1 MLKRYALMM
10 SYPVPEAALHGS
22 PSDTSIGN
30 VIINE
35 LAAVRKSRTNLMA
48 GQVHSRIHI
57 GIILV
62 CIGINLVY
70 FLFRPDYFAL
80 FIAASFYVNM
90 YYFIIV
96 LVLQNIRHASAPKT
110 NFSLF
115 RNRLKEIGLKSGTTR
130 FTKLFTNTIF
140 LNSRTL
146 SLGICLIFAIDIL
159 YAMWAYFTMVLPLRP
174 AIIVISQCAIII
186 VFYLLVWYVKL
197 FSLKYVKRTILFL
210 IGFLFAAIVFF
221 TTIIILPGI
230 TLSAFLTQS
239 RLSELGDLFILLA
252 VLAISQYFIVRFIH
266 GSTSRTM
273 AEDFFNYKERLL
285 HNLQDMISSGNNS
298 AEDRAETTTRLLET
312 KIYTIKRNTISGFF
326 PVFFVDLDFSVILDR
341 TTENA
346 IIRYIGDTPSTE

>member
-1 MLKRYALMM
+1 M
-10 SYPVPEAALHGS
+10 SHPSPDAAIAGAAADIPIEKL
-22 PSDTSIGN
+22 IRE
-30 VIINE
+30 E
-35 LAAVRKSRTNLMA
+35 LSAVRKNRASLMTE
-48 GQVHSRIHI
+48 QSHPLIHI
-57 GIILV
+57 GIILG
-62 CIGINLVY
+62 CIGINLIY
-70 FLFRPDYFAL
+70 FLYRPDYFVL

-96 LVLQNIRHASAPKT
+96 LVLQNVQKSSGTKT
-110 NFSLF
+110 DLSRF

-130 FTKLFTNTIF
+130 FTKMFTNTIF

-159 YAMWAYFTMVLPLRP
+159 YTMWAYFFMGLPFRL

-186 VFYLLVWYVKL
+186 VFYLLVWKVKL

-230 TLSAFLTQS
+230 TLSTFLAQS
-239 RLSELGDLFILLA
+239 RLSELGDLFVLLA
-252 VLAISQYFIVRFIH
+252 VLAISQYFIVRSIH

-273 AEDFFNYKERLL
+273 AEDFFNYKEKLL
-285 HNLQDMISSGNNS
+285 HNLQDLVSSGSNS
-298 AEDRAETTTRLLET
+298 VENRTETTARLLET

-326 PVFFVDLDFSVILDR
+326 PVFFVDLDFSVILDS
-341 TTENA
+341 TTETA
-346 IIRYIGDTPSTE
+346 IMRYIGDIHAPE

>member
-1 MLKRYALMM
+1 M
-10 SYPVPEAALHGS
+10 SQPSPDAAIPGS
-22 PSDTSIGN
+22 PSDFAINQVIGN
-30 VIINE
+30 E
-35 LAAVRKSRTNLMA
+35 LTAVRNSRAGLMTKQ
-48 GQVHSRIHI
+48 GHPRIHI
-57 GIILV
+57 GIILG
-62 CIGINLVY
+62 CIGINLIY
-70 FLFRPDYFAL
+70 FLYRPDYFVL

-96 LVLQNIRHASAPKT
+96 LVLQNVQKSTGPKADL
-110 NFSLF
+110 SLF

-159 YAMWAYFTMVLPLRP
+159 YTMWAYFFIGLPLRP

-186 VFYLLVWYVKL
+186 VFYLLVWKVKL

-230 TLSAFLTQS
+230 TLSTFLAQS
-239 RLSELGDLFILLA
+239 RLSELGDLFVLLA
-252 VLAISQYFIVRFIH
+252 VLAISQYFIVRSIH

-273 AEDFFNYKERLL
+273 AGDFFNYKEHLL
-285 HNLQDMISSGNNS
+285 LNLQDMVSSGNNS
-298 AEDRAETTTRLLET
+298 AENRAETTARLLET

-326 PVFFVDLDFSVILDR
+326 PVFVVDLDFSAILDS
-341 TTENA
+341 TTETA
-346 IIRYIGDTPSTE
+346 IMRYIGDTPSSE

>member
-1 MLKRYALMM
+1 M
-10 SYPVPEAALHGS
+10 SHPSPDAAIPGS
-22 PSDTSIGN
+22 TSDIP
-30 VIINE
+30 IEKLIREE
-35 LAAVRKSRTNLMA
+35 LSAVRKNRASLMTDK
-48 GQVHSRIHI
+48 VHPHIHI

-62 CIGINLVY
+62 CFGINLIY
-70 FLFRPDYFAL
+70 FLYRPDYFVL

-96 LVLQNIRHASAPKT
+96 LVLQNVQKSSGTKT
-110 NFSLF
+110 DLSQF

-130 FTKLFTNTIF
+130 FTKMFTNTIF

-159 YAMWAYFTMVLPLRP
+159 YTMWAYFFMGLPLRP

-186 VFYLLVWYVKL
+186 VFYLLVWKVKL

-221 TTIIILPGI
+221 TTIIILPGF
-230 TLSAFLTQS
+230 TLSTFLAQS
-239 RLSELGDLFILLA
+239 RLSELGDLFVLLA

-273 AEDFFNYKERLL
+273 AEDFFNYKEKLL
-285 HNLQDMISSGNNS
+285 QNLQDLVSSGSNS
-298 AEDRAETTTRLLET
+298 AENRAETTARLLET

-326 PVFFVDLDFSVILDR
+326 PVFVVDLDFSVMLDS
-341 TTENA
+341 TTETA
-346 IIRYIGDTPSTE
+346 IMHYIGDTPAPE

>member
-1 MLKRYALMM
+1 M
-10 SYPVPEAALHGS
+10 SHPSPDAAIPVATSES
-22 PSDTSIGN
+22 PIGK
-30 VIINE
+30 VISEE
-35 LAAVRKSRTNLMA
+35 LSAVRNSRAGLMTA
-48 GQVHSRIHI
+48 QVHPRIHI
-57 GIILV
+57 GIILF

-96 LVLQNIRHASAPKT
+96 LVLQNVQKSTGPKADL
-110 NFSLF
+110 SLF
-115 RNRLKEIGLKSGTTR
+115 LSRLKEIGLKSGTTR

-159 YAMWAYFTMVLPLRP
+159 YTMGAYFFMELPLRP
-174 AIIVISQCAIII
+174 AIIVISQCVVII

-197 FSLKYVKRTILFL
+197 FSLKYVKRTVLFL

-230 TLSAFLTQS
+230 TLNAFLTQS
-239 RLSELGDLFILLA
+239 RLSELGDLFVLLA
-252 VLAISQYFIVRFIH
+252 VLAISQYFIVRSIH
-266 GSTSRTM
+266 GFTSRTM
-273 AEDFFNYKERLL
+273 AGDFFDYKENLL
-285 HNLQDMISSGNNS
+285 LNLWDMVKSGNNS
-298 AEDRAETTTRLLET
+298 VENRAETITRLLET
-312 KIYTIKRNTISGFF
+312 KIYRIERNTLSGFF

-341 TTENA
+341 TTEDA
-346 IIRYIGDTPSTE
+346 IMRYIGDTPSTE

>member
-1 MLKRYALMM
+1 M
-10 SYPVPEAALHGS
+10 SHPTPDAAIPGAT
-22 PSDTSIGN
+22 SDIP
-30 VIINE
+30 IEKLIREE
-35 LAAVRKSRTNLMA
+35 LSTVRKSRAGLMTDK
-48 GQVHSRIHI
+48 VHPHIHI
-57 GIILV
+57 GIILG
-62 CIGINLVY
+62 CIGINLIY
-70 FLFRPDYFAL
+70 FFYRPDYFVL

-96 LVLQNIRHASAPKT
+96 LVLQNVQKSSGTKT
-110 NFSLF
+110 DFSQF

-140 LNSRTL
+140 MNSRTL

-159 YAMWAYFTMVLPLRP
+159 YTMWAYFFMGLPFRP
-174 AIIVISQCAIII
+174 AAIVISQCAIII
-186 VFYLLVWYVKL
+186 VFYLLVWKVKL

-230 TLSAFLTQS
+230 TLSTFLAQS
-239 RLSELGDLFILLA
+239 RLSELGDLFVLLT

-273 AEDFFNYKERLL
+273 AEDFFNYKEKLL
-285 HNLQDMISSGNNS
+285 QNLQDLVSSGSNS
-298 AEDRAETTTRLLET
+298 AENRAETTARLLET

-326 PVFFVDLDFSVILDR
+326 PVFVVDLDFSVMLDS
-341 TTENA
+341 TTETV
-346 IIRYIGDTPSTE
+346 IMQYIGDTPVPE

>member
-1 MLKRYALMM
+1 MM
-10 SYPVPEAALHGS
+10 SPSPDAAIIS
-22 PSDTSIGN
+22 PPSDFAINQVIGD
-30 VIINE
+30 E
-35 LAAVRKSRTNLMA
+35 LSAVRKSRAGLMTDQ
-48 GQVHSRIHI
+48 GHPRIHI

-70 FLFRPDYFAL
+70 FLYRPDYMVL

-96 LVLQNIRHASAPKT
+96 LVLQNVQKSSGPKADL
-110 NFSLF
+110 SLF
-115 RNRLKEIGLKSGTTR
+115 RSRLKDIGLKSGTTR

-159 YAMWAYFTMVLPLRP
+159 YAMWAYFSMGLPIRP

-186 VFYLLVWYVKL
+186 VFYFLVWKVKL
-197 FSLKYVKRTILFL
+197 FSMKYVKRTVLFI
-210 IGFLFAAIVFF
+210 IGFLFAAVLFF

-230 TLSAFLTQS
+230 TLSAFLAQS
-239 RLSELGDLFILLA
+239 RLSELGDLFVLLA

-266 GSTSRTM
+266 GSTSRKM
-273 AEDFFNYKERLL
+273 AEDFFDYKEQLL
-285 HNLQDMISSGNNS
+285 VNLQDMVRSGNNS
-298 AEDRAETTTRLLET
+298 VENRAETTARLLET

-326 PVFFVDLDFSVILDR
+326 PVFVVDLDFSVMLDS
-341 TTENA
+341 TTETA
-346 IIRYIGDTPSTE
+346 IMRYIGNTSSSE

>member
-1 MLKRYALMM
+1 MM
-10 SYPVPEAALHGS
+10 SPSPDAASLS
-22 PSDTSIGN
+22 PPSDFAINQVIGD
-30 VIINE
+30 E
-35 LAAVRKSRTNLMA
+35 LSAVRKSRAGLMTDQ
-48 GQVHSRIHI
+48 GHPRIHI

-70 FLFRPDYFAL
+70 FLYRPDYMVL

-96 LVLQNIRHASAPKT
+96 LVLQNVQKSSGPKADL
-110 NFSLF
+110 SLF
-115 RNRLKEIGLKSGTTR
+115 RSRLKDIGLKSGTTR

-159 YAMWAYFTMVLPLRP
+159 YAMWAYFSMGLPIRP

-186 VFYLLVWYVKL
+186 VFYFLVWKVKL
-197 FSLKYVKRTILFL
+197 FSMKYVKRTVLFI
-210 IGFLFAAIVFF
+210 IGFLFAAVLFF

-230 TLSAFLTQS
+230 TLSAFLAQS
-239 RLSELGDLFILLA
+239 RLSELGDLFVLLA

-266 GSTSRTM
+266 GSTSRKM
-273 AEDFFNYKERLL
+273 AEDFFDYKEQLL
-285 HNLQDMISSGNNS
+285 VNLQDMVRSGNNS
-298 AEDRAETTTRLLET
+298 VENRAETTARLLET

-326 PVFFVDLDFSVILDR
+326 PVFVVDLDFSVMLDG
-341 TTENA
+341 TTETA
-346 IIRYIGDTPSTE
+346 IMRYIGNTSSSE

>member
-1 MLKRYALMM
+1 MM
-10 SYPVPEAALHGS
+10 SPSPDAAIIS
-22 PSDTSIGN
+22 PPSDFAINQVIGD
-30 VIINE
+30 E
-35 LAAVRKSRTNLMA
+35 LSAVRKSRAGLMTDQ
-48 GQVHSRIHI
+48 GHPRIHI

-70 FLFRPDYFAL
+70 FLYRPDYMVL

-96 LVLQNIRHASAPKT
+96 LVLQNVQKSSGPKADL
-110 NFSLF
+110 SLF
-115 RNRLKEIGLKSGTTR
+115 RSRLKDIGLKSGTTR

-159 YAMWAYFTMVLPLRP
+159 YAMWAYFSMGLPIRP

-186 VFYLLVWYVKL
+186 VFYFLVWKVKL
-197 FSLKYVKRTILFL
+197 FSMKYVKRTVLFI
-210 IGFLFAAIVFF
+210 IGFLFAAVLFF

-230 TLSAFLTQS
+230 TLSAFLAQS
-239 RLSELGDLFILLA
+239 RLSELGDLFVLLA

-266 GSTSRTM
+266 GSTSRKM
-273 AEDFFNYKERLL
+273 AEDFFDYKEQLL
-285 HNLQDMISSGNNS
+285 VNLQDMVRSGNNTV
-298 AEDRAETTTRLLET
+298 ENRAETTARLLET

-326 PVFFVDLDFSVILDR
+326 PVFVVDLDFSVMLDS
-341 TTENA
+341 TTETA
-346 IIRYIGDTPSTE
+346 IMRYIGNTSSSE

>member
-1 MLKRYALMM
+1 MM
-10 SYPVPEAALHGS
+10 SPSPDAAILS
-22 PSDTSIGN
+22 PPSDFAINQVIGD
-30 VIINE
+30 E
-35 LAAVRKSRTNLMA
+35 LSAVRKSRAGLMTDQ
-48 GQVHSRIHI
+48 GHPRIHI

-70 FLFRPDYFAL
+70 FLYRPDYMVL

-96 LVLQNIRHASAPKT
+96 LVLQNVQKSSGPKADL
-110 NFSLF
+110 SLF
-115 RNRLKEIGLKSGTTR
+115 RSRLKDIGLKSGTTR

-159 YAMWAYFTMVLPLRP
+159 YAMWAYFSMGLPIRP

-186 VFYLLVWYVKL
+186 VFYFLVWKVKL
-197 FSLKYVKRTILFL
+197 FSMKYVKRTVLFI
-210 IGFLFAAIVFF
+210 IGFLFAAVLFF

-230 TLSAFLTQS
+230 TLSAFLAQS
-239 RLSELGDLFILLA
+239 RLSELGDLFVLLA

-266 GSTSRTM
+266 GSTSRKM
-273 AEDFFNYKERLL
+273 AEDFFDYKEQLL
-285 HNLQDMISSGNNS
+285 VNLQDMVRSGNNS
-298 AEDRAETTTRLLET
+298 VENRAETTARLLET

-326 PVFFVDLDFSVILDR
+326 PVFVVDLDFSVMLDS
-341 TTENA
+341 TTETA
-346 IIRYIGDTPSTE
+346 IMRYIGNTSSSE